1 MSLSAIKVLL
11 RCRSAMVAIAFVAA
25 TTLNAHGAKHEATH
39 HYAPFLGDTAPLMS
53 VARSVLAAEST
64 TMTHPGSSRAVG
76 QAQLRAKR
84 LVAPDYLMTF
94 QNILAFCRRLG
105 SFGGYTDFNTALRY
119 EASYLV
125 NPTTVDVTANELTGL
140 FNTGVSITTKYAED
154 HRFTFVRG
162 SDGWKLANDIVLS
175 CSSMP
180 LAFSGQKQE
189 CDSAS

>member
-1 MSLSAIKVLL
+1 
-11 RCRSAMVAIAFVAA
+11 MVAIAFVAA

-64 TMTHPGSSRAVG
+64 TLTHPGSSQAVG
-76 QAQLRAKR
+76 QAQVRAKR
-84 LVAPDYLMTF
+84 LVAPEYLMTF

-105 SFGGYTDFNTALRY
+105 LLGDYTGFNTVLRY
-119 EASYLV
+119 KTSDVED
-125 NPTTVDVTANELTGL
+125 TGTVDVTASELTSL
-140 FNTGVSITTKYAED
+140 AHTRVDFSTAYAED

-175 CSSMP
+175 CSTEP
-180 LAFSGQKQE
+180 LAFSGQKVE
-189 CDSAS
+189 CDSTS